1 MKDNTRHIVMKIR
14 LNEEEAPAIRR
25 ACAKVGKTFSAFTRE
40 LLLQTA
46 SAPAHRKPRAVHR
59 EGANRGPVEMRF
71 PAHRAGACRPM
82 RL

>member
-1 MKDNTRHIVMKIR
+1 MKDHTRHIVMKVR
-14 LNEEEAPAIRR
+14 VNEEEAPAIRR
-25 ACAKVGKTFSAFTRE
+25 ACARVGKTFSAFTRE

-46 SAPAHRKPRAVHR
+46 SAPAHRMPRSSNR
-59 EGANRGPVEMRF
+59 EGPKRGPVSMRF